1 MSTLLHILQ
10 TTNNASLQIE
20 ICVISYCQ
28 SQTCLPESVN
38 TSSIISSE
46 LNPSSR
52 LTVCTRKELFKFP
65 LLRLSQTSR
74 IPLLLS
80 SPCRNKQIP

>member
-1 MSTLLHILQ
+1 MTQFRRCCRFYKPPKIS
-10 TTNNASLQIE
+10 SLRIE
-20 ICVISYCQ
+20 MCVISYCK

-52 LTVCTRKELFKFP
+52 LTVCRRKELFKFP

-74 IPLLLS
+74 IPLPHLFTL
-80 SPCRNKQIP
+80 P

>member
-1 MSTLLHILQ
+1 MSLLVQILP

-20 ICVISYCQ
+20 ICVISYRQ
-28 SQTCLPESVN
+28 SQNCLPESVN

-52 LTVCTRKELFKFP
+52 LTVCTSRELFKFP
-65 LLRLSQTSR
+65 LFRLSHTSR
-74 IPLLLS
+74 IPPPLFTL
-80 SPCRNKQIP
+80 P